1 MLPNATNDFKY
12 FSPLF
17 DLSVRQYPNRTHIL
31 MQLHS
36 SFVNTCCFPQTL
48 PLLKNELPSVLTTE
62 CFNENKLPFAK
73 EVVQTE
79 IGHLFEHLLLENL
92 YMFAKTNR
100 KTQLEFNGI
109 TSWNW
114 ETEPWGLFHVKIDAG
129 YKNMLKF
136 KSALTKSILLTEKIM
151 DSYTQAIQTSN

>member
-1 MLPNATNDFKY
+1 MPQPNPYEFNY
-12 FSPLF
+12 HSSLF
-17 DLSVRQYPNRTHIL
+17 DLSVKLHFHYTHIQ

-36 SFVNTCCFPQTL
+36 PLVNTRYLPQTL
-48 PLLKNELPSVLTTE
+48 QLLEKELPSVLTTE
-62 CFNENKLPFAK
+62 CFNEKKMSFAK

-79 IGHLFEHLLLENL
+79 IGHLFEHLILENL

-100 KTQLEFNGI
+100 KSQLEFNGI

-129 YKNMLKF
+129 YKNILNF
-136 KSALTKSILLTEKIM
+136 KSALTQSVFLTEKIM
-151 DSYTQAIQTSN
+151 HSPFSYSTN